1 MQKHSGPKDT
11 DLEAGL
17 AFSCAR
23 TSKGSKGGVTSHDIF
38 NDIIKYTL
46 QWFRFHDVFSLIHII
61 LLFSDALISERPTV
75 PVNVASIQ
83 GIDGGKDTCPRCGGQ
98 VFHAERMLSK
108 VWPLKHFV
116 QNRQWN

>member
-1 MQKHSGPKDT
+1 MI
-11 DLEAGL
+11 
-17 AFSCAR
+17 FS
-23 TSKGSKGGVTSHDIF
+23 H
-38 NDIIKYTL
+38 IIHN
-46 QWFRFHDVFSLIHII
+46 RFHDVFSFIHII

-116 QNRQWN
+116 HNRQWN

>member
-1 MQKHSGPKDT
+1 M
-11 DLEAGL
+11 
-17 AFSCAR
+17 
-23 TSKGSKGGVTSHDIF
+23 I
-38 NDIIKYTL
+38 YTL
-46 QWFRFHDVFSLIHII
+46 QWFRFHDVFSLIQII

-108 VWPLKHFV
+108 VSMATKTFFTTDSGIEQFPQEVLFT
-116 QNRQWN
+116 RY

>member
-1 MQKHSGPKDT
+1 MI
-11 DLEAGL
+11 
-17 AFSCAR
+17 FSM
-23 TSKGSKGGVTSHDIF
+23 I
-38 NDIIKYTL
+38 YTL
-46 QWFRFHDVFSLIHII
+46 QWFRFHDVFSIMHIT

-108 VWPLKHFV
+108 VWPLKHFSQPTV
-116 QNRQWN
+116 EMNNSGSIYSILAYEKYSALYTKSNCIKRTK